1 MVSVLHLGHNMFSV
15 IHSGL
20 KRAAVTNT
28 SVQRPAQPP
37 LHVPAQQPKAN
48 EPHRASEQVM
58 GWFPMAMVGE
68 AHPARREKEIYYL
81 ISANTITEAEEYRNW
96 LCAGRGHRE
105 VCYNSKT

>member
-68 AHPARREKEIYYL
+68 AHPARREKA
-81 ISANTITEAEEYRNW
+81 SRNRW
-96 LCAGRGHRE
+96 RPGWPHHGPARDTAGR
-105 VCYNSKT
+105 